1 MSDPDTLFTV
11 TLTAAELNSL
21 RDLLGKAAEE
31 WGPWSGDAR
40 ILEALDA
47 AKPVRATRA
56 RAPRPAAEPFSPNT
70 GSAAVDEFM
79 IAHHRGDW
87 EARLQKALR
96 RNVPGMMA
104 MPSPPPGFKKRPMT
118 QGERADLY
126 RIHVIRSASAYR
138 ARKAAEREADE
149 LT

>member
-1 MSDPDTLFTV
+1 MSDPDPLFTV
-11 TLTAAELNSL
+11 TLTAAQ
-21 RDLLGKAAEE
+21 
-31 WGPWSGDAR
+31 
-40 ILEALDA
+40 ILELRYAHEEGSTVNDDTIAALDA

-104 MPSPPPGFKKRPMT
+104 MPSPPPGLKKSPMT

-126 RIHVIRSASAYR
+126 RIHVIRSASA
-138 ARKAAEREADE
+138 
-149 LT
+149 

>member
-1 MSDPDTLFTV
+1 MSDPQPLFSV
-11 TLTAAELNSL
+11 TLTAAELAHLVRAYRFMQHESEVPSTL
-21 RDLLGKAAEE
+21 A
-31 WGPWSGDAR
+31 
-40 ILEALDA
+40 ALDA

-56 RAPRPAAEPFSPNT
+56 RAPRPAADPFPPNT
-70 GSAAVDEFM
+70 GNAAVDEFM

-104 MPSPPPGFKKRPMT
+104 MPSPPPGFKKSPMT

-126 RIHVIRSASAYR
+126 RIHVIRSASA
-138 ARKAAEREADE
+138 
-149 LT
+149 